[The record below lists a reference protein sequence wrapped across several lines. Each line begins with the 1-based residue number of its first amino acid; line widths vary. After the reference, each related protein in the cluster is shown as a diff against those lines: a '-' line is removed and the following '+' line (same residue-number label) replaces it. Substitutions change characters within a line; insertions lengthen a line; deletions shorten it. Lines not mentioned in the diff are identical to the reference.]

1 VWIKL
6 GQFVKEVL
14 WKRVKF
20 ITDED
25 VLLKAMN
32 VCAKHV
38 GVEEKEKPE
47 WRLRHGKKV
56 QFSIKGRRNNCAQ
69 DMEKAYKRKY
79 DTGCSR
85 IVCSEG
91 FDIANHICWQ
101 GCLCGTQVEP
111 NPNPS
116 TLCG

>member
-1 VWIKL
+1 
-6 GQFVKEVL
+6 
-14 WKRVKF
+14 
-20 ITDED
+20 
-25 VLLKAMN
+25 
-32 VCAKHV
+32 
-38 GVEEKEKPE
+38 
-47 WRLRHGKKV
+47 
-56 QFSIKGRRNNCAQ
+56 
-69 DMEKAYKRKY
+69 MEKAYKRKY